1 MIWLKR
7 VKAIRS
13 SAPKDRY
20 HSPGRRANMEL
31 LVLVLNAGMA
41 SADHAA
47 TLDKLK
53 EQSKSIGAHKKRQ
66 LFWDAYTKMASKAN
80 NLADGTF
87 CFFKYSADTSK
98 DDAEGDVEVV
108 ELTKRQK
115 GMVSGGGVDVLG
127 PKFKPPEDPSSKT
140 VAYVWME
147 DAAQTAWDDLMH
159 GEPCIYITPD
169 AVWVGTR
176 HKRAMCKAVGSPL
189 KSVKDVEKLIAEL
202 KPDAPLRSVS
212 FHGNEPPGV
221 NAYNTF
227 LAGSFK
233 LDGPLPPTIGVV
245 NTTSTNEMY
254 DYFARR
260 KNTSNVDDANRLI
273 ATMLADVGKGLTPLI
288 CASSTKEA
296 SVAYKSALMKKIYLH
311 ESMKKFIAKAKEDGQ
326 VEVCVIEGD
335 DESKMGAFAQY
346 GKLVFEMFYRC
357 DLTTMGA

>member
-1 MIWLKR
+1 
-7 VKAIRS
+7 
-13 SAPKDRY
+13 
-20 HSPGRRANMEL
+20 MEL

-41 SADHAA
+41 SADLAA

-221 NAYNTF
+221 NAYNVF

-233 LDGPLPPTIGVV
+233 LDGPLPSTIGVV

-260 KNTSNVDDANRLI
+260 KNTSNVEDANRLI
-273 ATMLADVGKGLTPLI
+273 AMMLADVGKGLTPLI

-311 ESMKKFIAKAKEDGQ
+311 ESMRKFIAKAKEDGQ

>member
-1 MIWLKR
+1 MFGEAR
-7 VKAIRS
+7 ETIRS
-13 SAPKDRY
+13 SAPKDQY

-41 SADHAA
+41 SADLAA

-140 VAYVWME
+140 VAYAWME

-189 KSVKDVEKLIAEL
+189 KSLKDVEKLIAEL

-221 NAYNTF
+221 NAYNVF

-233 LDGPLPPTIGVV
+233 LDGPLPSTIGVV

-254 DYFARR
+254 DYFAQR
-260 KNTSNVDDANRLI
+260 KNTSNVEDANRLI

-311 ESMKKFIAKAKEDGQ
+311 KSMKKFIAKAKEDGQ

>member
-1 MIWLKR
+1 
-7 VKAIRS
+7 
-13 SAPKDRY
+13 
-20 HSPGRRANMEL
+20 MEL

-41 SADHAA
+41 SADLAA

-221 NAYNTF
+221 NAYNVF

-233 LDGPLPPTIGVV
+233 LDGPLPSTIGVV

-260 KNTSNVDDANRLI
+260 KNTSNVEDANRLI
-273 ATMLADVGKGLTPLI
+273 AMMLADVGKGLTPLI

-311 ESMKKFIAKAKEDGQ
+311 ESMRKFIAKAKEDGQ
-326 VEVCVIEGD
+326 VEVCIIEGD

>member
-1 MIWLKR
+1 MPQELIVLALNCGM
-7 VKAIRS
+7 VSVELAAAI
-13 SAPKDRY
+13 
-20 HSPGRRANMEL
+20 
-31 LVLVLNAGMA
+31 
-41 SADHAA
+41 
-47 TLDKLK
+47 DKLK
-53 EQSKSIGAHKKRQ
+53 DSSKSIGSHKSRQ
-66 LFWDAYTKMASKAN
+66 LYWDAYTKLAAKAN
-80 NLADGTF
+80 TVIDGSY
-87 CFFKYSADTSK
+87 CFLKYSADTSS
-98 DDAEGDVEVV
+98 DSPEGEVEVV

-115 GMVSGGGVDVLG
+115 GMAGTVIG
-127 PKFKPPEDPSSKT
+127 PKFKPPEDPAAKT
-140 VAYVWME
+140 HVFVWSE
-147 DAAQTAWDDLMH
+147 AAASRAWQDLMY
-159 GEPCIYITPD
+159 GEPCVYITP
-169 AVWVGTR
+169 AEVFVGTR
-176 HKRAMCKAVGSPL
+176 HKRASCKTLSSPL
-189 KSVKDVEKLIAEL
+189 KTAKDVERLVAEL

-221 NAYNTF
+221 NAYNVF

-233 LDGPLPPTIGVV
+233 LDGPLPSTIGVV

-254 DYFARR
+254 DYFAQR
-260 KNTSNVDDANRLI
+260 KNTSNVEDANRLI

>member
-1 MIWLKR
+1 M
-7 VKAIRS
+7 
-13 SAPKDRY
+13 
-20 HSPGRRANMEL
+20 
-31 LVLVLNAGMA
+31 
-41 SADHAA
+41 
-47 TLDKLK
+47 
-53 EQSKSIGAHKKRQ
+53 
-66 LFWDAYTKMASKAN
+66 
-80 NLADGTF
+80 
-87 CFFKYSADTSK
+87 
-98 DDAEGDVEVV
+98 
-108 ELTKRQK
+108 
-115 GMVSGGGVDVLG
+115 LG

-140 VAYVWME
+140 VAYAWME

-221 NAYNTF
+221 NAYNVF

-233 LDGPLPPTIGVV
+233 LDGPLPSTIGVV

-260 KNTSNVDDANRLI
+260 KNTSNVEDANRLI
-273 ATMLADVGKGLTPLI
+273 AMMLADVGKGLTPLI

-311 ESMKKFIAKAKEDGQ
+311 ESMRKFIAKAKEDGQ